1 MSREDWMNFDF
12 SFLPPGHGGAHQKD
26 EILPIEGF
34 MKAIKLLLAIVLEM
48 DKNL

>member
-1 MSREDWMNFDF
+1 MIVDMN
-12 SFLPPGHGGAHQKD
+12 SLTLAIIASSEN

-34 MKAIKLLLAIVLEM
+34 MKAIKLLFAIVLEM